1 MGDAMSDPNMDDFYG
16 RVARIERAHAMGLG
30 FEAEGTLGRSS
41 TFRSRV
47 KKRPVLRSALF
58 VIALLFG
65 LKGAILTQLGDDTY
79 LGRVEALRQG
89 DALDRVGAFVMQAD
103 PVTVW
108 LAVQFR
114 KVMP

>member
-1 MGDAMSDPNMDDFYG
+1 MSDPNMDDFYG

-30 FEAEGTLGRSS
+30 FEAEGTLGRSA

-58 VIALLFG
+58 VLALLFG
-65 LKGAILTQLGDDTY
+65 LKAAILTQLGEASY
-79 LGRVEALRQG
+79 QERVLSLRQG
-89 DALDRVGAFVMQAD
+89 DALDRVGAFVMQDD

-108 LAVQFR
+108 LAHQFR
-114 KVMP
+114 KFLP